1 MRSGPMHV
9 LSMVLLFLMAAALM
23 GVLVYTVRAGPLL
36 VSGYGNSGPGGGADD
51 ALKNDIE
58 QKVRLAEAMQA
69 AQNKAPQKKDAN
81 VTKSETTPQATT
93 EIKYSRGGYDVTPLS
108 EARINELAKKLT
120 PEERDIIL
128 AKGTERAFCG
138 NLTDN
143 KKQGVYTC
151 RLCALP
157 LFASDSKF
165 HSGTGWPSF
174 FQPFDKDHI
183 AYHKDTA
190 FGMERIEILCT
201 RCTAHLGHV
210 FEDGPEPT
218 GLRYCVNSAS
228 LEFSEDKDGKHNLPA
243 ASLPIK
249 TSVAYFAGGCFWGTE
264 DLFQSVPGV
273 INVESGYMGGHLA
286 KPTYKQVC
294 YTDTGHTETVR
305 VTYDPSRVEYKAL
318 LKQFFRFHDPT
329 TLNRQGPDV
338 GPQYRSAI
346 FAADEAQLADAK
358 AFIEEQGKREK
369 YTKRKIVTQLALAA
383 KDGEAAGFWVAE
395 DYHQDYHEKHGG
407 HCAIPNDDE

>member
-1 MRSGPMHV
+1 MRSGAIHV
-9 LSMVLLFLMAAALM
+9 LSMVLLFLMAAALT
-23 GVLVYTVRAGPLL
+23 GVLVYAVRAGPLL
-36 VSGYGNSGPGGGADD
+36 VSGYGNTGPEGGDGG
-51 ALKNDIE
+51 LKDDIE
-58 QKVRLAEAMQA
+58 QKVRLAAAMQA
-69 AQNKAPQKKDAN
+69 AERGRGEQKKDGN
-81 VTKSETTPQATT
+81 VSKTDGSVKAPEL
-93 EIKYSRGGYDVTPLS
+93 KYSRSGYDVTPLS
-108 EARINELAKKLT
+108 ESRIGELAKKLT

-143 KKQGVYTC
+143 KKEGVYTC

-183 AYHKDTA
+183 AYHRDSSY
-190 FGMERIEILCT
+190 GMERIEILCT

-243 ASLPIK
+243 ASQPIK

-273 INVESGYMGGHLA
+273 INVESGYMGGHVA

-305 VTYDPSRVEYKAL
+305 ITYDPTKVDYAAL

-338 GPQYRSAI
+338 GTQYRSAI
-346 FAADEAQLADAK
+346 FAADEQQLATAK
-358 AFIEEQGKREK
+358 AFIEEQSKREK
-369 YTKRKIVTQLALAA
+369 YQKRKIVTQVALAA
-383 KDGEAAGFWVAE
+383 KDGDAAGFWVAE

>member
-1 MRSGPMHV
+1 MRSGAMHK
-9 LSMVLLFLMAAALM
+9 LSMVLLFLMAAALA
-23 GVLVYTVRAGPLL
+23 GVLAYAVRAGPLL
-36 VSGYGNSGPGGGADD
+36 VNGYGNAGPGGGADD

-58 QKVRLAEAMQA
+58 QKVRLAQAMQA
-69 AQNKAPQKKDAN
+69 AQQKADQKKDDT
-81 VTKSETTPQATT
+81 VTKTDGSAKAPEL
-93 EIKYSRGGYDVTPLS
+93 KYSRSGYDVTPLTES
-108 EARINELAKKLT
+108 KIEDLAKKLT
-120 PEERDIIL
+120 PEEKQIIL

-143 KKQGVYTC
+143 KKEGVYTC

-174 FQPFDKDHI
+174 FQPYDKDHI
-183 AYHKDTA
+183 AYHRDTA
-190 FGMERIEILCT
+190 FGMERIEILCS

-264 DLFQSVPGV
+264 SLFQDVPGV
-273 INVESGYMGGHLA
+273 INVESGYMGGHVA

-305 VTYDPSRVEYKAL
+305 VTYDPTKVEYAAL

-338 GPQYRSAI
+338 GTQYRSAI
-346 FAADEAQLADAK
+346 FAADEQQLAAAK

-369 YTKRKIVTQLALAA
+369 YQKRKIVTQLSLAA
-383 KDGEAAGFWVAE
+383 KDGDAAGFWVAE

>member
-1 MRSGPMHV
+1 MRSGAIHV
-9 LSMVLLFLMAAALM
+9 LSMVLLFLMAAALT
-23 GVLVYTVRAGPLL
+23 GVLVYAVRAGPLL
-36 VSGYGNSGPGGGADD
+36 VSGYGNTGPEGGDGG
-51 ALKNDIE
+51 LKDDIE
-58 QKVRLAEAMQA
+58 QKVRLAAAMQA
-69 AQNKAPQKKDAN
+69 AERGRGEQKKDGN
-81 VTKSETTPQATT
+81 VSKTDGSVKAPEL
-93 EIKYSRGGYDVTPLS
+93 KYSRSGYDVTPLS
-108 EARINELAKKLT
+108 ESRIGELAKKLT

-143 KKQGVYTC
+143 KKEGVYTC

-183 AYHKDTA
+183 AYHRDSSY
-190 FGMERIEILCT
+190 GMERIEILCT

-243 ASLPIK
+243 ASQPIK

-273 INVESGYMGGHLA
+273 INVESGYMGGHVA

-305 VTYDPSRVEYKAL
+305 ITYDPTKVDYAAL

-338 GPQYRSAI
+338 GTQYRSAI
-346 FAADEAQLADAK
+346 FAANEQQLATAK
-358 AFIEEQGKREK
+358 AFIEEQSKREK
-369 YTKRKIVTQLALAA
+369 YQKRKIVTQVALAA
-383 KDGEAAGFWVAE
+383 KDGDAAGFWVAE